1 MQEAHCIEPI
11 GALELY
17 RAGAG
22 LLCAGVEAA
31 FVGLEMLLEVYFKV
45 IFIARG
51 EHAVLF
57 LLGGNGGGHGFADAA
72 DGYVRM
78 QRKRTRAGAFVYGR
92 RTQTAPRIGAG
103 HAGQSSE
110 SFVNDRFFQPY
121 PPAIGLRGYRQ
132 IAAADVV

>member
-45 IFIARG
+45 IFVAHG

-57 LLGGNGGGHGFADAA
+57 LLGGDGGGHGFADAA

-78 QRKRTRAGAFVYGR
+78 QREGARAGAFVYGNGGNVR
-92 RTQTAPRIGAG
+92 VYLIHPFAKAAVAAYAVYG
-103 HAGQSSE
+103 HAE
-110 SFVNDRFFQPY
+110 ELAMRN
-121 PPAIGLRGYRQ
+121 
-132 IAAADVV
+132 

>member
-1 MQEAHCIEPI
+1 MQEAHCVEPI

-57 LLGGNGGGHGFADAA
+57 LLGGDCGGNGFADAA
-72 DGYVRM
+72 RCV
-78 QRKRTRAGAFVYGR
+78 
-92 RTQTAPRIGAG
+92 
-103 HAGQSSE
+103 
-110 SFVNDRFFQPY
+110 
-121 PPAIGLRGYRQ
+121 
-132 IAAADVV
+132 